1 MEHAFKTWWLWMF
14 SRLCGSFDLAL
25 QYVLCIGLEEV
36 HLQVLTEFVE
46 RPHDAARK
54 VEERCR
60 IDDGPMVA

>member
-1 MEHAFKTWWLWMF
+1 MF

-25 QYVLCIGLEEV
+25 QYVLRIGLEEV